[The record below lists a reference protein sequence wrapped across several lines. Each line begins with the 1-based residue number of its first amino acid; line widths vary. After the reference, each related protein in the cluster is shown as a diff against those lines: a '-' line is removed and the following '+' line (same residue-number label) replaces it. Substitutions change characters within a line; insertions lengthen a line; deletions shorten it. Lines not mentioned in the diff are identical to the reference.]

1 MKARNSSS
9 RLSAAVGS
17 LSHLVLSSLAFL
29 IGDASA
35 QELSRGPYLQQG
47 APTSMVIRWRT
58 TKPSETRLM
67 YRASSDSKQMLHHS
81 AALTTDHEVRLTG
94 LSAQTRYYYTIV
106 ANSKLLAG
114 DDAEYSFVTSPN
126 GGDQPTAIWLL
137 GDAGKSGRLPQGE
150 DPSQASVRDA
160 FLKIH
165 PARDLDFIVMLGDN
179 AYNIGSDDQYQRGF
193 FEPYRSILGSKVT
206 WPTQGNHDHSS
217 QAYYKVYS
225 LPTRGESGGVPSG
238 TEQHYSFDH
247 GNAHF
252 ISLNSEIREPA
263 ARAAMIRWLRRDLA
277 ANNKPWTIVFWHH
290 PPYSKGHHDSDDL
303 NDSGGRMAWMR
314 ESIVPI
320 IDAAGVDLVFT
331 GHSHSYERS
340 KYISRYYYT
349 ANEFDEKYVV
359 EQGDGNGDAARAYTK
374 RSLSKAP
381 HSGTVYVTAGS
392 AGMTAPGSLN
402 HPAMVVSKE
411 KLGSVFLRIDGNE
424 AIATM
429 VGADG
434 ETEDSFTIRKEPG
447 RPRGVTDLSPTLN
460 AKGCGVTLAWQK
472 VPTALSYIVYRSST
486 LEERGDEIGRV
497 GNGTLQFT
505 DNQVNTAGGSVWYS
519 VRASNDLGLGPWGSS
534 VVVSGIP
541 SSCSPST

>member
-1 MKARNSSS
+1 
-9 RLSAAVGS
+9 
-17 LSHLVLSSLAFL
+17 
-29 IGDASA
+29 
-35 QELSRGPYLQQG
+35 
-47 APTSMVIRWRT
+47 
-58 TKPSETRLM
+58 M
-67 YRASSDSKQMLHHS
+67 YRASSDSRQMLHHS
-81 AALTTDHEVRLTG
+81 TTLTTDHEVRLTG

-114 DDAEYSFVTSPN
+114 DDAEHSFVTSPN
-126 GGDQPTAIWLL
+126 GGDEPTAIWLL

-160 FLKIH
+160 FLKKH
-165 PARDLDFIVMLGDN
+165 PARHLDFIVMLGDN
-179 AYNIGSDDQYQRGF
+179 AYDIGSDEQYQRGF
-193 FEPYRSILGSKVT
+193 FEPYRSILGSKVA
-206 WPTQGNHDHSS
+206 WPTQGNHDHAS

-277 ANNKPWTIVFWHH
+277 VTNKPWTIVFWHH

-320 IDAAGVDLVFT
+320 IDDAGVDLVFT

-349 ANEFDEKYVV
+349 ASEFDQKYVV
-359 EQGDGNGDAARAYTK
+359 EQGDGNGDTGSAYTK
-374 RSLSKAP
+374 RSLSKTP
-381 HSGTVYVTAGS
+381 YSGTIYVTAGS
-392 AGMTAPGSLN
+392 AGTTVPAPLN
-402 HPAMVVSKE
+402 HPAMVVSKAT
-411 KLGSVFLRIDGNE
+411 LGSVLLRIDGNE

-434 ETEDSFTIRKEPG
+434 ETQDSFTIRKEPG

-460 AKGCGVTLAWQK
+460 AKGCAVTLAWRK
-472 VPTALSYIVYRSST
+472 VPTALSYIVYRSFA
-486 LEERGDEIGRV
+486 LDKRGDEIGRV

-505 DNQVNTAGGSVWYS
+505 DNQANSPSGSVWYS
-519 VRASNDLGLGPWGSS
+519 VRASNDFGLGPWGSA
-534 VVVSGIP
+534 VAVSAIP
-541 SSCSPST
+541 SSCSPSI

>member
-1 MKARNSSS
+1 
-9 RLSAAVGS
+9 
-17 LSHLVLSSLAFL
+17 
-29 IGDASA
+29 
-35 QELSRGPYLQQG
+35 
-47 APTSMVIRWRT
+47 
-58 TKPSETRLM
+58 M

-252 ISLNSEIREPA
+252 ISLNSESFVTYELLGKYY
-263 ARAAMIRWLRRDLA
+263 MKKQNLA
-277 ANNKPWTIVFWHH
+277 EAEKFFALALTKKIASV
-290 PPYSKGHHDSDDL
+290 
-303 NDSGGRMAWMR
+303 ND
-314 ESIVPI
+314 E
-320 IDAAGVDLVFT
+320 
-331 GHSHSYERS
+331 
-340 KYISRYYYT
+340 
-349 ANEFDEKYVV
+349 NEIKSLQEKCRT
-359 EQGDGNGDAARAYTK
+359 N
-374 RSLSKAP
+374 
-381 HSGTVYVTAGS
+381 
-392 AGMTAPGSLN
+392 
-402 HPAMVVSKE
+402 
-411 KLGSVFLRIDGNE
+411 
-424 AIATM
+424 
-429 VGADG
+429 
-434 ETEDSFTIRKEPG
+434 
-447 RPRGVTDLSPTLN
+447 
-460 AKGCGVTLAWQK
+460 
-472 VPTALSYIVYRSST
+472 
-486 LEERGDEIGRV
+486 
-497 GNGTLQFT
+497 
-505 DNQVNTAGGSVWYS
+505 
-519 VRASNDLGLGPWGSS
+519 
-534 VVVSGIP
+534 
-541 SSCSPST
+541 